1 MLTKELTPNAKAVN
15 IIRPISQ
22 RTQQRS
28 DDSHLFRHQQ
38 SNNNTFSAS
47 ADSSSFTLSAAPT
60 VNTLYS
66 NTALTSSP
74 MIRQPSAESNP
85 GLSFFCQS
93 PTSNNH
99 NIITKNQQFKNT
111 PVETTPTAQTQQPKQ
126 PLVISRISLSNFNQ
140 NRRSLSPPP
149 LPNTVRRR
157 VISTADNDGITTLDD
172 VEYDDDDDEDLID
185 ELDDIEDSL
194 DSDPEDKAASPLP
207 QQQLRRTPSS
217 YNPLF
222 GMMGGGLGSFLLRGP
237 MATQA
242 KTQADEARVHRKI
255 EDLEIEKKS
264 LMTLN
269 QTLETVVKEQSDTIS
284 NLQNKL
290 AAIERPLTPGLDSSL
305 SKNGIMSSSMT
316 DLGIMD
322 SSELEKCLQDEDAA
336 FERIHSVLVD
346 LIDQAQAAVCEN
358 ERKLQDYEVIA
369 HVKGNNN
376 IASSNTLRRSN
387 NLYNSRPKSVIV
399 TSSRNS
405 TVGISNQQKNR
416 VTRRI
421 SLGNLNNQVDDTS
434 SNNTR
439 GFSVSST
446 SKQSPAT
453 SPIPNRRYSMQRS
466 VSRTSSVASSPNG
479 SLHSIQN
486 STTANRASK
495 YKNKLSDSQS
505 TVRKWLN

>member
-15 IIRPISQ
+15 IIRPINQ

-28 DDSHLFRHQQ
+28 DDAHLFHHQQ
-38 SNNNTFSAS
+38 SNNRTFSTS
-47 ADSSSFTLSAAPT
+47 ADSTFPR

-66 NTALTSSP
+66 NTVLTSSP

-99 NIITKNQQFKNT
+99 NVITKNQQSKNT
-111 PVETTPTAQTQQPKQ
+111 PQVETAQ

-149 LPNTVRRR
+149 PPPLNIRRR
-157 VISTADNDGITTLDD
+157 VISTADNDGITALDD
-172 VEYDDDDDEDLID
+172 YNDDDDEEEEEEEEEEDLID
-185 ELDDIEDSL
+185 QLDDIEESDS
-194 DSDPEDKAASPLP
+194 EDKTTSLP
-207 QQQLRRTPSS
+207 PPQQLRRTPSS

-290 AAIERPLTPGLDSSL
+290 AAIERPLTPGLDTNL
-305 SKNGIMSSSMT
+305 SKNGIMSPST
-316 DLGIMD
+316 TGLGIMD
-322 SSELEKCLQDEDAA
+322 SAELEKCLQDEDAA
-336 FERIHSVLVD
+336 FERIRTVLVD
-346 LIDQAQAAVCEN
+346 LIDQAQAAIAEN
-358 ERKLQDYEVIA
+358 ERKSQGYEVIA
-369 HVKGNNN
+369 HVKGN
-376 IASSNTLRRSN
+376 IASSNTLRRSSS
-387 NLYNSRPKSVIV
+387 LYNSRPKSVIG

-405 TVGISNQQKNR
+405 TVGISSQQKNR

-421 SLGNLNNQVDDTS
+421 SLGNLNQQVDTSNDTRRLS
-434 SNNTR
+434 SP
-439 GFSVSST
+439 

-466 VSRTSSVASSPNG
+466 VSRTSSVVSVGSP
-479 SLHSIQN
+479 QP
-486 STTANRASK
+486 TVTRASK
-495 YKNKLSDSQS
+495 YKNKSSESQ
-505 TVRKWLN
+505 TTARKWLN